1 MRCPQCGRETPDT
14 ASFCI
19 RCHATLRFVCPACRH
34 PQDHGGTCDACGADF
49 EKYLEVLGTRM
60 VEQAEAERRRARA
73 RASLLR
79 QVLLLPLTGGLS
91 LLKYFHDRMQ
101 GK

>member
-1 MRCPQCGRETPDT
+1 MRCPKCGRETPDT

-34 PQDHGGTCDACGADF
+34 PQDHGRTCDACGADF
-49 EKYLEVLGTRM
+49 EKYLEVLETRM
-60 VEQAEAERRRARA
+60 VEQAEAERRRTRA

-91 LLKYFHDRMQ
+91 LLKYFHDRLQ